1 MTVFFW
7 EIGGFTPDSTV
18 PLKSRHDEQDLGKD
32 RSIPGTQFVVPARG
46 GKYFQS
52 IKYELVVQSTGT
64 HPFESR
70 LMEAYISEMEELS

>member
-1 MTVFFW
+1 M
-7 EIGGFTPDSTV
+7 
-18 PLKSRHDEQDLGKD
+18 
-32 RSIPGTQFVVPARG
+32 VPARG